1 MNLARRSVVAALA
14 LTLGASPAY
23 AVDHLARVN
32 EVMLSNAGDPTQQ
45 FLEIEDPTGETFPA
59 SYSVTVYGADGTT
72 VAHNQGIV
80 FPSGS
85 TMRVTMISD
94 SARQAFGAIP
104 INSNPPNVVINL
116 GGTLP
121 AVGTACFRKAGVEQH
136 CLSWGNVMAP
146 AATPVNG
153 RVTGAAPTDG
163 KSLQRQPACAAVGTP
178 TPNAANAAITC
189 PAPMSDAGVD
199 APGGGGGGGGGDD
212 GCRATNGSAGFGL
225 VAMVAV
231 LAIGRRARR
240 RSAS

>member
-1 MNLARRSVVAALA
+1 MNLSRWPLVAALA
-14 LTLGASPAY
+14 LTLAASPAY

-45 FLEIEDPTGETFPA
+45 FLEIEDPTGETFPS
-59 SYSVTVYGADGTT
+59 SYSIFVYGADGTT
-72 VAHNQGIV
+72 IAHNQGIV

-85 TMRVTMISD
+85 TMRVTLITG

-136 CLSWGNVMAP
+136 CLSWGNAAAP
-146 AATPVNG
+146 SMVPVNG

-163 KSLQRQPACAAVGTP
+163 TSLQRQPTCAAVGAP
-178 TPNAANAAITC
+178 TPNAANASITC
-189 PAPMSDAGVD
+189 PPPMADAGVD
-199 APGGGGGGGGGDD
+199 APGGGGGGGGDD
-212 GCRATNGSAGFGL
+212 GCSAAHGAGGFGL
-225 VAMVAV
+225 VALVSV
-231 LAIGRRARR
+231 LAIGRRGRR
-240 RSAS
+240 RGR